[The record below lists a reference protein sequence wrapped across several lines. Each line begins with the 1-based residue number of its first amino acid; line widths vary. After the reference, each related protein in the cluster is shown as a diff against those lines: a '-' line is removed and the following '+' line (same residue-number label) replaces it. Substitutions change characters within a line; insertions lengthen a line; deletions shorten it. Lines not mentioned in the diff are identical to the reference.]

1 MEKIEGLLTAVERA
15 FPEQWLKSERCLNVV
30 VAQTPS
36 MHAVESLFSHTDDDG
51 GVGIGFKPPLGVLY
65 VATYLKEFSNHSVF
79 AFDAQAER
87 WDVEQLVEAILQKN
101 PHVVGLGAW
110 TDFWYGAFKTAE
122 LLKQRKPDVHIVI
135 GGPHIGI
142 YPQEA
147 LEYSAADSVIMGD
160 AEVPFLLLCNCVAN
174 GIRPN
179 HIPGVHFKEHGV
191 REGEDQWH
199 IQKDLD
205 ALPFPERTLLPL
217 TRYTSVL
224 GKNRYITTMITSRG
238 CPYRCT
244 YCKLNFQ
251 KTLQRSARNVVDE
264 FERIQEL
271 GISEIE
277 VYDDTF
283 TWQPQRVQEICKGIL
298 ERGIRVKW
306 AIRDRVTGVR
316 EENLELLRKAGC
328 VRIHLGIESASEKTL
343 KLIKKSIHI
352 PQIEKAVNLTKK
364 YGFTTLNY
372 FMIGLP
378 DETREDVRQTIDY
391 AVKLDADFTEF
402 NICIPYA
409 GTEMYETAL
418 QTGQIK
424 HDYWREYACRPVPN
438 FKVPQLIEDH
448 LSKPELIELRDEAIR
463 RFYFRP
469 KFILREM
476 KNLTTFGEFKRKS
489 RMGLS
494 LFRQSVLPLLFSQS
508 RPVGSPA
515 SAGQ

>member
-1 MEKIEGLLTAVERA
+1 MSVKLEGLLTAVERA
-15 FPEQWLKSERCLNVV
+15 FPEEWTKPRRGLNVV

-51 GVGIGFKPPLGVLY
+51 GEGIGFKPPLGPLY
-65 VATYLKEFSNHSVF
+65 VGTYVQRFSDHNVW

-87 WDVEQLVEAILQKN
+87 WDVEQLVEAILSKD

-110 TDFWYGAFKTAE
+110 TDFWYGTHKTAE
-122 LLKQRKPDVHIVI
+122 LLKKRKPDVHIVI

-142 YPQEA
+142 YPAET
-147 LEYSAADSVIMGD
+147 LRHSAADSVIMGD
-160 AEVPFLLLCNCVAN
+160 GEIPFLLICNFVAN

-179 HIPGVHFKEHGV
+179 NAPGIHFKEHGV
-191 REGEDQWH
+191 REGEDEWH

-205 ALPFPERTLLPL
+205 ALPFPNRHLLPMD
-217 TRYTSVL
+217 RYTSVL
-224 GKNRYITTMITSRG
+224 GKDSRVTTMITSRG

-251 KTLQRSARNVVDE
+251 KTLQRSALNVVEE
-264 FERIQEL
+264 FEQIQKL
-271 GISEIE
+271 GISEVE

-298 ERGIRVKW
+298 EREIKVSW
-306 AIRDRVTGVR
+306 AIRDRVSGVR
-316 EENLELLRKAGC
+316 EENLEWLRKAGC
-328 VRIHLGIESASEKTL
+328 SRIHLGIESASEKTL

-352 PQIEKAVNLTKK
+352 PQIEQAVRLVKK
-364 YGFTTLNY
+364 HGFTTLNY

-418 QTGQIK
+418 QSGQIK
-424 HDYWREYACRPVPN
+424 QDYWREYARNPVPS
-438 FKVPQLIEDH
+438 FRVPQLIEDH
-448 LSKPELIELRDEAIR
+448 LTKQEMIELRDEAIR
-463 RFYFRP
+463 RYYFRP
-469 KFILREM
+469 SYILKELG
-476 KNLTTFGEFKRKS
+476 KLTTIGEFKRKS
-489 RMGLS
+489 KMGLS
-494 LFRQSVLPLLFSQS
+494 LFRQSVLPVLFSEKKKTAF
-508 RPVGSPA
+508 A
-515 SAGQ
+515 S